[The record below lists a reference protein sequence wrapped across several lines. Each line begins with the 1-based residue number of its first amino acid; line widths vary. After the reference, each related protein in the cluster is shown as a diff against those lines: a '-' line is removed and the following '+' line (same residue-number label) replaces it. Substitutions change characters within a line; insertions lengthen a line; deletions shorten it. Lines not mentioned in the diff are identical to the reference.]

1 MKIIG
6 IDPGYERLGIA
17 VIEKTNHKSPHFAKA
32 SRGAQKTNLVF
43 SETFKTSTK
52 DEHPERLFQIQ
63 TEIERIIKKYK
74 PERLGIETLF
84 FNKNVK
90 TAIKVAEARGIILAL
105 AQKNNLK
112 IFELSPQQ
120 IKIAVTGYGKS
131 DKNAIS
137 KMVSLLIEIP
147 TSTNY
152 SVANPTFAKGS
163 GVARSAFAKGYS
175 VPKKNSTML
184 DDEYDAI
191 ATALAVMSQK

>member
-1 MKIIG
+1 MKILG

-17 VIEKTNHKSPHFAKA
+17 IIEKESSKKNK
-32 SRGAQKTNLVF
+32 LIF
-43 SETFKTSTK
+43 SETFKTSSK
-52 DEHPERLFQIQ
+52 DSNAERLFQIQ
-63 TEIERIIKKYK
+63 TEIERVIKKYK

-105 AQKNNLK
+105 AQKNKLK

-131 DKNAIS
+131 DKTAIS
-137 KMVSLLIEIP
+137 KMVSLLIE
-147 TSTNY
+147 TN
-152 SVANPTFAKGS
+152 
-163 GVARSAFAKGYS
+163 
-175 VPKKNSTML
+175 KNSTML

-191 ATALAVMSQK
+191 AAALAVMSQR